1 VVPKFQDLWGRDV
14 YFRGAVVVFATGCL
28 MYFIS

>member
-1 VVPKFQDLWGRDV
+1 MWQNFQDLWSKDV
-14 YFRGAVVVFATGCL
+14 YFRGAVAVFVTGCL